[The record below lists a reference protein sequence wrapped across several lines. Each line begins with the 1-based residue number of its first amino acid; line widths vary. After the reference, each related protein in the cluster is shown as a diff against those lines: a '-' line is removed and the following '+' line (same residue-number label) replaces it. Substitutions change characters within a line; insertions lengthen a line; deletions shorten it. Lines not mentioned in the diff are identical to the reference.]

1 MQALRQY
8 YTVQGNTV
16 LLRLPDNFDAK
27 HIEVIILPREEHESS
42 PSVASEQT
50 QETFS
55 LPWQQRRSSPPP
67 PLPVWTEE
75 ERRNFLTLLQ
85 NGPTL
90 TEEEISEWEK
100 EIALMRSIPSLG
112 WDNL

>member
-8 YTVQGNTV
+8 YTVQDNTV
-16 LLRLPDNFDAK
+16 VLRLPEDFSAK
-27 HIEVIILPREEHESS
+27 QIEVIILPREEHESS
-42 PSVASEQT
+42 PAVAPKHI
-50 QETFS
+50 QETSS
-55 LPWQQRRSSPPP
+55 LPWQQRRSSAPPL
-67 PLPVWTEE
+67 LPVWTEE

-100 EIALMRSIPSLG
+100 DIEQARSWKPQDWS
-112 WDNL
+112 NE

>member
-16 LLRLPDNFDAK
+16 VVRLPEDFSATE
-27 HIEVIILPREEHESS
+27 IEVIILPREERENF
-42 PSVASEQT
+42 PSVA
-50 QETFS
+50 QEPS
-55 LPWQQRRSSPPP
+55 LEIPSPWQQRRSSPPP

-75 ERRNFLTLLQ
+75 ERRNFLTVLQ

-90 TEEEISEWEK
+90 SEEEISEWEK
-100 EIALMRSIPSLG
+100 DIEQARSWKPQDWSEE
-112 WDNL
+112 